1 MVKLVVGAE
10 EVRAAEGRILIVLVL
25 IIEAAIL

>member
-10 EVRAAEGRILIVLVL
+10 EVRAADRRILVVLVL